1 MKKIVFFGGK
11 GGVGKTSSATSYGL
25 FCSQKGYKTLV
36 VSTDPAHSL
45 GDIFEVEIGN
55 KIKELD
61 PNLYGLEIDPE
72 DISREYIKRTKD
84 EMQKTLSPIIIE
96 EIERQIDAMAVS
108 PGSEEAAIF
117 DELVKIIDNYTKDY
131 DIVIF
136 DTAPTGH
143 TIRLLSLPEL
153 MGAWMDSLISRRK
166 EAVELM
172 KMSTTGNKELHDK
185 YVNDPV
191 LNILMKRKEKY
202 ERTRNILIDSR
213 NAFFVFVLT
222 PEKLPIIETQKAI
235 TILAKYG
242 IQIGGIIINKVL
254 PDDISGEFIL
264 KRKQTEN
271 AYMEE
276 IHSRF
281 KGMILMEI
289 PLFPEDIQG
298 KPYLKKVSALYTD
311 II

>member
-1 MKKIVFFGGK
+1 MKQIVFFGGK
-11 GGVGKTSSATSYGL
+11 GGVGKTSCSASYGM
-25 FCSQKGYKTLV
+25 FCAQKGLKTLI

-45 GDIFEVEIGN
+45 GDIYEVKIGGN
-55 KIKELD
+55 IKELD
-61 PNLYGLEIDPE
+61 ENLFGLEIDPE
-72 DISREYIKRTKD
+72 AVSNEYINRTKA

-96 EIERQIDAMAVS
+96 EIERQIDAMMVS
-108 PGSEEAAIF
+108 PGAEEAAIF
-117 DELVKIIDNYTKDY
+117 DELVKIVGRYTEDY
-131 DIVIF
+131 DIIIF

-153 MGAWMDSLISRRK
+153 MGAWMDSLISQRR

-172 KMSTTGNKELHDK
+172 RMSTAGNKDLHDK

-191 LNILMKRKEKY
+191 LSILVRRKDEY
-202 ERTRNILIDSR
+202 ERTRDILIDSKK
-213 NAFFVFVLT
+213 ACFVFVLT

-235 TILAKYG
+235 SILSKYG
-242 IQIGGIIINKVL
+242 IQIGGIIVNRVL
-254 PDDISGEFIL
+254 PNTVSDEFLL
-264 KRKQTEN
+264 KRKHTEGT
-271 AYMEE
+271 YLEE
-276 IHSRF
+276 IYRRF

-298 KPYLKKVSALYTD
+298 KAYLKRVASMYKD

>member
-11 GGVGKTSSATSYGL
+11 GGVGKTSCATSYGL
-25 FCSQKGYKTLV
+25 FCSQKGYKTLI

-45 GDIFEVEIGN
+45 GDIFEVKMGN
-55 KIKELD
+55 GIKELD

-72 DISREYIKRTKD
+72 AISKEYIKRTKN

-96 EIERQIDAMAVS
+96 EVERQIDAMIVS
-108 PGSEEAAIF
+108 PGTEEAAIF
-117 DELVKIIDNYTKDY
+117 DELVKIIDNYAKDY

-153 MGAWMDSLISRRK
+153 MGAWMDSLISRRC
-166 EAVELM
+166 EAVKLM
-172 KMSTTGNKELHDK
+172 KMSATINKELQHK

-191 LNILMKRKEKY
+191 LNILLKRKEEY
-202 ERTRNILIDSR
+202 ERARNILIDSR
-213 NAFFVFVLT
+213 KAFFIFVLT
-222 PEKLPIIETQKAI
+222 LEKLPIIETQKAI

-254 PDDISGEFIL
+254 PDDISDDFLL

-271 AYMEE
+271 IYLDK
-276 IHSRF
+276 IYKIF
-281 KGMILMEI
+281 KGMILMKI

-298 KPYLKKVSALYTD
+298 KTYLKKVSALYSD

>member
-1 MKKIVFFGGK
+1 MKKIVFFDGK

-36 VSTDPAHSL
+36 VSTDPDHSL

-153 MGAWMDSLISRRK
+153 MGAWMDSLISRRR

-172 KMSTTGNKELHDK
+172 KMSATGNKKLNDK
-185 YVNDPV
+185 YLNDPV

-213 NAFFVFVLT
+213 KAFFVFVLT

-235 TILAKYG
+235 TILEKYG

-254 PDDISGEFIL
+254 PDNISGEFLI

-276 IHSRF
+276 IHRRF

-298 KPYLKKVSALYTD
+298 KAYLKRVSALYTD
-311 II
+311 IV